1 VFRVALLGQG
11 GPCGAARPHA
21 LCPGRARAGR
31 AADAGPRA
39 TARVRQAGSTGAV
52 FQDERMPSPG
62 GQVSEMAG
70 TARTSRPCAASRHL
84 ADLPK
89 DLSHRVKGATSRG
102 KFGRRQGAPLDLPLT
117 RSDRATPGR
126 RDAEEAPHLRVR
138 ANSGSPAARVF
149 PDAVYKRLCAAQRAA
164 GRLVGDGNP
173 SGLAM
178 PMRQIQIYV
187 HSTYSRPLSTI

>member
-1 VFRVALLGQG
+1 MFRVSLLGQG
-11 GPCGAARPHA
+11 GPSGAARPHA

-70 TARTSRPCAASRHL
+70 TGAHVASVCGLTASRQ
-84 ADLPK
+84 PPEG
-89 DLSHRVKGATSRG
+89 LSHRVKGATSRG